1 MMKKMI
7 LPMLAACMMMVGC
20 DDGAHVRTSY
30 YTVQPNQWNQ
40 SVQLFDDNTYV
51 TDYYYSQWQNED
63 ITWDV
68 IEDGVV
74 LVYYIDD
81 NGRDNILPYT
91 EYNRMVDTAGNVTYY
106 QERIEYDIEPGVI
119 TFKIKDSDFETAE
132 SMSNIGP
139 MNFKVSTI
147 SNW

>member
-1 MMKKMI
+1 MKKMI
-7 LPMLAACMMMVGC
+7 LPMLAACFLMLGC

-30 YTVQPNQWNQ
+30 YTVQPNQWDK
-40 SVQLFDDNTYV
+40 SVQLFDDGTYV

-63 ITWDV
+63 ITWEV

-81 NGRDNILPYT
+81 AGRDNILPYT
-91 EYNRMVDTAGNVTYY
+91 EYNRLVDTAGNVTYY
-106 QERIEYDIEPGVI
+106 QERIEYDIEPGII
-119 TFKIKDSDFETAE
+119 TFKIKDSDFETAN
-132 SMSNIGP
+132 SMANIGP